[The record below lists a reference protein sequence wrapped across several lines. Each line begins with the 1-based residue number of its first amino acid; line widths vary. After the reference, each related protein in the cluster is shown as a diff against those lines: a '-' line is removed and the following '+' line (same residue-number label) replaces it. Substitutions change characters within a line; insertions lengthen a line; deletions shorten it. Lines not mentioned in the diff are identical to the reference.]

1 ARRGVAR
8 GQGQRALGPAAVR
21 TGRRGQRA
29 QPEDRRVLPRL
40 PASVRRPGA
49 GRGDAA
55 VPRARPG
62 LRGRG
67 GAQRRRL
74 RAGRRHGGRLVA
86 RQRARAPVVVA
97 LLGRRLPGPGRDRG
111 AERPAVLELMRVFA
125 ESSLPVSNIAR
136 ELVGVEFDVGVCTIF
151 VDAPPGRGPSLH
163 RHPYEEIIIVTEG
176 EATFFGAS
184 VSAERVVRGGEV
196 VIVPA
201 NEPHGFKNTGDGPL
215 KQIDIHVSPVFETEW
230 L

>member
-1 ARRGVAR
+1 
-8 GQGQRALGPAAVR
+8 
-21 TGRRGQRA
+21 
-29 QPEDRRVLPRL
+29 
-40 PASVRRPGA
+40 
-49 GRGDAA
+49 
-55 VPRARPG
+55 
-62 LRGRG
+62 
-67 GAQRRRL
+67 
-74 RAGRRHGGRLVA
+74 
-86 RQRARAPVVVA
+86 
-97 LLGRRLPGPGRDRG
+97 
-111 AERPAVLELMRVFA
+111 MRVFA

-136 ELVGVEFDVGVCTIF
+136 ELVGAEFDVGVCTIF

-176 EATFFGAS
+176 VATFFGSS

>member
-1 ARRGVAR
+1 M
-8 GQGQRALGPAAVR
+8 
-21 TGRRGQRA
+21 
-29 QPEDRRVLPRL
+29 
-40 PASVRRPGA
+40 
-49 GRGDAA
+49 
-55 VPRARPG
+55 
-62 LRGRG
+62 
-67 GAQRRRL
+67 
-74 RAGRRHGGRLVA
+74 H
-86 RQRARAPVVVA
+86 
-97 LLGRRLPGPGRDRG
+97 
-111 AERPAVLELMRVFA
+111 VFA

-136 ELVGVEFDVGVCTIF
+136 ELVGADFDVGVCTIF

-184 VSAERVVRGGEV
+184 AKCVVRGGEV

-215 KQIDIHVSPVFETEW
+215 KQIDVHVSPVFETEW